1 MNKKFL
7 SALFLGSIVMAG
19 GTFTACSDYDDDIN
33 KLNERVDAV
42 EQAIADLE
50 AAIKAGSTITS
61 VTPTDNGVIVNLS
74 NGTSFELTNGKDGQS
89 GTTGSVI
96 TIGANGNWFID
107 GVDTGKPSRGEA
119 GAPGADGQ
127 DGQDGVSGKYYIPG
141 EDGYWIEVTP
151 NADGTETKVTTSM
164 SWAIDGI
171 VTAAWDSA
179 NGYLYLDNV
188 AGQTGV
194 MVISLTDDLKSLVFV
209 PQFYY
214 QGIEAMSAPT
224 FNYDALNVKKVDANG
239 NYDSDAPSLVTPNP
253 ATSVTPGLYAEYH
266 MNPTSANFND
276 IKSLTYITEDMA
288 YTRAA
293 GDVVVATVDM
303 DKTKAENG
311 LLKVYSHLTDGT
323 IKEIATDNKVTV
335 MALQANYSTTA
346 GKDTIITSD
355 YAAVK
360 AQNFTVGELALAKQS
375 NTVTDLPWHERH
387 LHGTAAAAIAAT
399 ADYNIVY
406 NSQGVDLDK
415 LVMAHIY
422 DEAGVEKKWIEKAN
436 DLDAIGHFPEDYGFE
451 FSYELVGYHVGS
463 NATSESAHAVI
474 NEENIL
480 KPCMPVNGQQP
491 TDFDNVQ
498 QNKAENGREP
508 LVRVTLTDTTS
519 DEIAAVGYIKFH
531 ITDEAVKDEVIYVAP
546 FTFTDPFTVDCTKND
561 EVLQIKWHDFE
572 EDILA
577 ELIEKGI
584 SKEDFENNFTLDG
597 LYTDATQYTGTEVT
611 SVAVAAAN
619 KKGIVSQ
626 TTGDTGDEMTEVIKW
641 NWKNNEAYQWFKNN
655 TSATVNIR
663 YTKPLSGGA
672 NLYVYVTFTWTPSE
686 INVTPAGE
694 ILNSDKIKNYWY
706 DKNSNV
712 PGSGY
717 SDIHANVETV
727 GENFANDEFKS
738 DILNTFVG
746 NDVTVS
752 DVAPVYTAFQDASLN
767 KYFYFVD
774 PQGTDLT
781 PVTGNSGVQ
790 YDITVDPTG
799 TILYANDV
807 RTPLIK
813 QEVVKINGSVLE
825 YYGQNN
831 PAYSYARDIL
841 NYADHKELGV
851 KETFTAQIYVKAEN
865 CSWVPFQL
873 ENNKFFA
880 KFLRPITVI
889 DPHETNF
896 VDATTG
902 GAEADLVLDF
912 VDWRDHDFD
921 DAVATKG
928 YNYYAYYNVQ
938 QIIGYM
944 NDIKT
949 DLNGTPGQFDKKL
962 SDITSNIKFSYRAP
976 ATAADIQNAPHD
988 FGTLRYEN
996 NGTTVGDFQIQ
1007 VPFDVV
1013 YDWGTIRV
1021 YVVCKIQQTE
1031 AN

>member
-224 FNYDALNVKKVDANG
+224 FNYDAYTVKAVDANKD
-239 NYDSDAPSLVTPNP
+239 YSTDAPSFVTPNP

-266 MNPTSANFND
+266 MNPTLANWND
-276 IKSLTYITEDMA
+276 IEDLKYIADDKV

-293 GDVVVATVDM
+293 GDVVVATPYNWE
-303 DKTKAENG
+303 AEDG
-311 LLKVYSHLTDGT
+311 ILKVYSHLTDGT
-323 IKEIATDNKVTV
+323 IKDIQNDSKVTV
-335 MALQANYSTTA
+335 LALQAYYNTA
-346 GKDTIITSD
+346 AGADTIITSD

-360 AQNFTVGELALAKQS
+360 AQNFTVGELALAKQP
-375 NTVTDLPWHERH
+375 NTITDLGWHQNH
-387 LHGTAAAAIAAT
+387 LHATAAAAISAT

-406 NSQGVDLDK
+406 NSEGVDLDE
-415 LVMAHIY
+415 LVMAHIW
-422 DEAGVEKKWIEKAN
+422 DEAGVEKKWIKKAG
-436 DLDAIGHFPEDYGFE
+436 DANAFGSFPEDHGFE

-474 NEENIL
+474 NDENIL
-480 KPCMPVNGQQP
+480 KPCMPVEGLQP

-508 LVRVTLTDTTS
+508 LVRVILTDTTS

-561 EVLQIKWHDFE
+561 ETLQIKWHDFE

-577 ELIEKGI
+577 ELIDKGI
-584 SKEDFENNFTLDG
+584 SKEDFETNFTLDG
-597 LYTDATQYTGTEVT
+597 LYTDATQYTGTEVN
-611 SVAVAAAN
+611 SVAVAAAD
-619 KKGIVSQ
+619 KKGEVSQ
-626 TTGDTGDEMTEVIKW
+626 TTGDTGNEMTEVIKW
-641 NWKNNEAYQWFKNN
+641 NWKNNEAYQWFRNN

-663 YTKPLSGGA
+663 YTKTLSAGA

-694 ILNSDKIKNYWY
+694 ISNNDKISNYWY
-706 DKNSNV
+706 DRNSGV
-712 PGSGY
+712 AGSGY

-727 GENFANDEFKS
+727 GETGANDDFIS

-746 NDVTVS
+746 NDVTVTGV
-752 DVAPVYTAFQDASLN
+752 DLVYTAFQNGSLT
-767 KYFYFVD
+767 KEFFFAD
-774 PQGTDLT
+774 PQGTDLS
-781 PVTGNSGVQ
+781 PVTGDSGTE
-790 YDITVDPTG
+790 YIIDVDATG
-799 TILYANDV
+799 KILEAYEVGAS
-807 RTPLIK
+807 PLTA
-813 QEVVKINGSVLE
+813 QPVVEIIGSELH
-825 YYGQNN
+825 YYGKGM
-831 PAYSYARDIL
+831 PSSYACDIL

-851 KETFTAQIYVKAEN
+851 KETFTALIYVKAAN
-865 CSWVPFQL
+865 CSWVPFEL
-873 ENNKFFA
+873 GNNEFYA
-880 KFLRPITVI
+880 KFLRPITVL
-889 DPHETNF
+889 DPGETNF
-896 VDATTG
+896 EDAETG
-902 GAEADLVLDF
+902 GATADLVLEF
-912 VDWRDHDFD
+912 IDWRDHNFD
-921 DAVATKG
+921 DANVTRG
-928 YNYYAYYNVQ
+928 HNYYQYYNIVSIVADDDPDHILTNLGQ
-938 QIIGYM
+938 QDGICDNVLSSITR
-944 NDIKT
+944 NIEFQFT
-949 DLNGTPGQFDKKL
+949 PATTAQIQGTP
-962 SDITSNIKFSYRAP
+962 
-976 ATAADIQNAPHD
+976 HW
-988 FGTLRYEN
+988 FGELRYEN
-996 NGTTVGDFQIQ
+996 NGTTVGDFQIK
-1007 VPFDVV
+1007 VPVTV
-1013 YDWGTIRV
+1013 IYDWGTIHT
-1021 YVVCKIQQTE
+1021 YVTCNIDNTI
-1031 AN
+1031 NN